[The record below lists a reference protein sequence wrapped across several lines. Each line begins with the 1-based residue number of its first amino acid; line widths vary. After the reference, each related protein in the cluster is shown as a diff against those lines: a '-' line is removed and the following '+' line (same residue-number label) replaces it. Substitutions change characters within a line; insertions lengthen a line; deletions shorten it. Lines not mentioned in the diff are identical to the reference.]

1 MNRARAEIGR
11 QLHEIACDLIATDAS
26 AKAATQARRIEST
39 ATLLNV
45 MKLMESDARIAVEA
59 SALDADPWL
68 LNTPS
73 GVVDLRT
80 GLLRPHDPALLLTK
94 MTQVSV
100 DRDSDCRRWK
110 AFLHEATGGNPDLE
124 AYLQRLAGYCLTG
137 ATDEHAVVFVYGP
150 GGNGKS
156 VCLNTLTHVLGDYA
170 TIAPMST
177 FVAARHER
185 HPTEVAMLHGA
196 RLVTASET
204 SEGRWNEERLKSLSG
219 GDPVT
224 ARFMRQDFF
233 TFQPQFKLLLVGN
246 RKPSL
251 DTVDEAMRRRL
262 QLVPFTVKPKNPDP
276 YLTEKLQLEGPAILA
291 WMVDGALAWQ
301 KQRLSPPELVLTATN
316 EYFEDQDVIGRW
328 LADDCELSAA
338 VWTLTQHLYW
348 GWKEWS
354 GDRGEDSGSLKRL
367 SQRLADRGFQR
378 RRDGKTG
385 RWGFVGIR
393 LCKEPILAP
402 LGQGAI

>member
-1 MNRARAEIGR
+1 
-11 QLHEIACDLIATDAS
+11 
-26 AKAATQARRIEST
+26 
-39 ATLLNV
+39 
-45 MKLMESDARIAVEA
+45 MESDARIAVPTT
-59 SALDADPWL
+59 ALDADPWL

-94 MTQVSV
+94 MTRVSV
-100 DRDSDCRRWK
+100 DRENDCGRWK
-110 AFLHEATGGNPDLE
+110 TFLQQATGGNLDLV

-156 VCLNTLTHVLGDYA
+156 VCLNTLNHILGDYA
-170 TIAPMST
+170 ATAPMST
-177 FVAARHER
+177 FVASRHDR

-204 SEGRWNEERLKSLSG
+204 SEGGRWNEERLKSLSG

-224 ARFMRQDFF
+224 ARFLFHDFF

-262 QLVPFTVKPKNPDP
+262 QLVPFTVKPQEPDP
-276 YLTEKLQLEGPAILA
+276 YLTEKLRAEAPSILA

-301 KQRLSPPELVLTATN
+301 AQRLSPPELVRTATN

-328 LADDCELSAA
+328 LADDGELSAQA
-338 VWTLTQHLYW
+338 WTFTQHLYW
-348 GWKEWS
+348 GWKEWC
-354 GDRGEDSGSLKRL
+354 GDRGEDAGSLKRL

-393 LCKEPILAP
+393 LCKEPMLAAFER
-402 LGQGAI
+402 GAI